1 MNQTARS
8 GEASAEALTRAI
20 AAHELWLDSKGAKG
34 ARIRFADHPMKDGKP
49 PRLVGARLDH
59 ADARDADV
67 SGWRFEG
74 CSLCNAE
81 VDNLRAKGTFFHRTS
96 LSRISGKTAN
106 FDRAVL
112 VGGDLNYA
120 TIETLSMAGARL
132 TRMGMVGLETRRL
145 VADNARM
152 DGVHGSIKVGGSG
165 VMRSATLEETNL
177 SLELSGM
184 DLSDARVNGSRLV
197 AKLAGGAKRETRI
210 DDSTRLGAEW
220 RGVAEPGHAVRTPVL
235 DSVMKDRSD
244 RRGAMRLDASRG
256 RTRTHADDMRPAA
269 TMGRSNGAS
278 AIGNERARGVFGRLS
293 GKLGTFRDIVVD
305 RATKLSA
312 SMRKESIG
320 VREVGPVIVG
330 RAPDASA
337 APRPTGGSQME
348 GNLPI
353 RALDP
358 LLDGESGSGRR
369 AVSAMR
375 ASGSKSLATAI
386 AEAQARLSEKS
397 TVAQP
402 APKRSVSARRNA
414 HEQR

>member
-1 MNQTARS
+1 MDDNSRIGSARRDDDGSISPEEIRRAIGAAGGERPMNETARS
-8 GEASAEALTRAI
+8 GEVSAETLTRAI

-34 ARIRFADHPMKDGKP
+34 ARIRLADHSMKDGKP

-81 VDNLRAKGTFFHRTS
+81 VDNLRAEGTFFHRTS
-96 LSRISGKTAN
+96 LSRVSGKTAN

-132 TRMGMVGLETRRL
+132 TRMGMVGLEARKF

-152 DGVHGSIKVGGSG
+152 DGVHGSIKVSGSG

-177 SLELSGM
+177 SLELNSM
-184 DLSDARVNGSRLV
+184 DLSDTRVNGSRLV

-220 RGVAEPGHAVRTPVL
+220 RGIAAPGHGVRTPVL

-244 RRGAMRLDASRG
+244 RRGPCRSTRAASNPGSTQTTCG
-256 RTRTHADDMRPAA
+256 RRRRWA
-269 TMGRSNGAS
+269 
-278 AIGNERARGVFGRLS
+278 
-293 GKLGTFRDIVVD
+293 
-305 RATKLSA
+305 
-312 SMRKESIG
+312 
-320 VREVGPVIVG
+320 GPTT
-330 RAPDASA
+330 RAPSA
-337 APRPTGGSQME
+337 TSAPAGSSGG
-348 GNLPI
+348 
-353 RALDP
+353 
-358 LLDGESGSGRR
+358 
-369 AVSAMR
+369 
-375 ASGSKSLATAI
+375 
-386 AEAQARLSEKS
+386 
-397 TVAQP
+397 
-402 APKRSVSARRNA
+402 
-414 HEQR
+414 